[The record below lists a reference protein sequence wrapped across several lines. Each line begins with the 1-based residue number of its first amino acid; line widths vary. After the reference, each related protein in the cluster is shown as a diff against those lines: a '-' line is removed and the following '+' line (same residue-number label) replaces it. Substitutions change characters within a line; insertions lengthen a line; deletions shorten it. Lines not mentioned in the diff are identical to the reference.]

1 MEKGTTLVFSEVN
14 IVEEAAL
21 KKLVFDAVFQLLPQ
35 GPVSLKGLREILQQR
50 TGVNLASDPTLCKT
64 STEAKDKTLNPI

>member
-1 MEKGTTLVFSEVN
+1 MEKGTTLVFSAVN
-14 IVEEAAL
+14 IVDEAAL

-50 TGVNLASDPTLCKT
+50 ACVNLAACGTLIQR
-64 STEAKDKTLNPI
+64 SAKPQRKQKKKP